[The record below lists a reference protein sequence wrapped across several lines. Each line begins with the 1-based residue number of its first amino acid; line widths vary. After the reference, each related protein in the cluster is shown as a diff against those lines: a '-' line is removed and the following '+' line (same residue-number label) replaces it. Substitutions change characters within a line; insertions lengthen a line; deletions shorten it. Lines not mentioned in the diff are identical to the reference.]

1 MFVGHFAVGF
11 GAKAAAPQVSLGTL
25 FLAAQLADLLWPT
38 LLLLGV
44 EHVRIEPGATRVTPL
59 VFTHY
64 PISHSLLGVIAW
76 GTLAALVYLGLRRSL
91 RGALIVGL
99 LVVSHWLLD
108 VVVHAPDLPL
118 APDSPVFLGLSLW
131 HSLAGTLV
139 VELAIFVLGAG
150 IYLRVTEAV
159 DRTGTWALWSLIAF
173 LLAIYLGNLFGP
185 PPPSVTAIA
194 LAGHAQWLLVLWG
207 WWVDRHRRPKLRR

>member
-76 GTLAALVYLGLRRSL
+76 GTLAALVYLALRRSL
-91 RGALIVGL
+91 RGALVVGL
-99 LVVSHWLLD
+99 LVASHWLLD
-108 VVVHAPDLPL
+108 LVVHAPDLPL
-118 APDSPVFLGLSLW
+118 APGGRTLLGLGLW
-131 HSLAGTLV
+131 NSPAGTIV
-139 VELAIFVLGAG
+139 VELAIFALGVWL
-150 IYLRVTEAV
+150 YLRTTVAS
-159 DRTGTWALWSLIAF
+159 DRTGMWALWSLIAF
-173 LLAIYLGNLFGP
+173 LLLIYFLNLFGP
-185 PPPSVTAIA
+185 PPPDVTTIA
-194 LAGHAQWLLVLWG
+194 WVGQAQWLLVLWG

>member
-1 MFVGHFAVGF
+1 
-11 GAKAAAPQVSLGTL
+11 
-25 FLAAQLADLLWPT
+25 
-38 LLLLGV
+38 
-44 EHVRIEPGATRVTPL
+44 
-59 VFTHY
+59 
-64 PISHSLLGVIAW
+64 
-76 GTLAALVYLGLRRSL
+76 
-91 RGALIVGL
+91 
-99 LVVSHWLLD
+99 
-108 VVVHAPDLPL
+108 
-118 APDSPVFLGLSLW
+118 VFLGLSLW